1 MRAAVVSLYCAFAL
15 TGASVGWAAN
25 SLPPSL
31 CLRDER
37 TVFSCPL
44 ENDSRVVSLC
54 GSRDLGEGA
63 GYLQYRFGRSGN
75 VELEFPRQ
83 RPDSWKAFRY
93 SRYSRFQ
100 VDRFSVSFSIRDHTY
115 TLFDNYEGEM
125 EPATHE
131 AGITITRSG
140 KTVGEWLCR
149 CPGSG
154 NLRALQSIV
163 PCDKDDVLNMGGCG

>member
-1 MRAAVVSLYCAFAL
+1 MSNWSFRGSGPPAGKHFATAAI
-15 TGASVGWAAN
+15 
-25 SLPPSL
+25 
-31 CLRDER
+31 RD
-37 TVFSCPL
+37 F
-44 ENDSRVVSLC
+44 
-54 GSRDLGEGA
+54 
-63 GYLQYRFGRSGN
+63 RFN
-75 VELEFPRQ
+75 
-83 RPDSWKAFRY
+83 
-93 SRYSRFQ
+93 
-100 VDRFSVSFSIRDHTY
+100 RFSVSFSIRDHTY